1 MKTNK
6 KITTT
11 SQFIVN
17 LLLVIQSLALLVCYL
32 MFTLEPSLGYL
43 LILYISWGL
52 VINGSIIASFIF
64 SLVKGVIIFAILISG
79 ILIGISAGLR
89 FDDYI
94 VMLIGQLVSGFSF
107 FITLYAIFKV
117 TKLNNTD

>member
-1 MKTNK
+1 MKMNK

-17 LLLVIQSLALLVCYL
+17 LLLVIQSLAFLVCYL

-52 VINGSIIASFIF
+52 VINGLIIAAFIF
-64 SLVKGVIIFAILISG
+64 SLVKGEIIFAIFISG
-79 ILIGISAGLR
+79 ILIGITAGLR
-89 FDDYI
+89 FDDFI
-94 VMLIGQLVSGFSF
+94 VMLIGQLVSAVSF

-117 TKLNNTD
+117 TKLNTSD